1 METFF
6 LIVTSRRVH
15 FVISEAFLFIKHQY
29 LSVLSALVFAN
40 KALNNHFL
48 WEMKANNIITSKQ
61 QNNDDEVRAQLA
73 VILSDSIIF
82 ITK

>member
-1 METFF
+1 M
-6 LIVTSRRVH
+6 
-15 FVISEAFLFIKHQY
+15 
-29 LSVLSALVFAN
+29 LSALVFAN

-73 VILSDSIIF
+73 VILCDSIIY